1 MTSTLRINP
10 QHDMHHITSI
20 QQVKQMKKTRTET
33 DTFGPIQVDAT
44 RYWGAQAQRSL
55 QNFKIGWEKQP
66 TSIVRAL
73 GIIKRAASETNMT
86 LSGLDPKIGAAIIN
100 AAQEVIEGKLN
111 DHFPLAVWQTGSG
124 TQSNMNANEVIS
136 NRAIEM
142 LGGEM
147 GTKKPVH
154 PNDHVNMSQSSND
167 TYPTA
172 MHIACVEEIH
182 HRLLPALQHLRNA
195 LNDKAGAFAKII
207 KIGRTHTQDATPVTL
222 GQEFSGYC
230 QQVQNGIARI
240 EQTLP
245 MLMQLA
251 QGGTAVGT
259 GLNAPKGFAEMVS
272 EHIANITRLPFTS
285 APNKFEALAA
295 HDAMVMTHGAINTVA
310 ASLFKIA
317 NDIRFLGSGPRSG
330 LGELNLPENEP
341 GSSIMPGKVNPTQC
355 EALTQVCVQIFG
367 NHAALTF
374 AGASGHFELNVYNPV
389 MAYNFLQSVQ
399 LMSDAATSFNDNCVQ
414 GIEAREDNIK
424 TALDRSL
431 MLVTALAPKY
441 GYDRAAKIAKI
452 AHKNGTTLREEAVK
466 DGIDANDFDAIVRPE
481 KMLGPS

>member
-1 MTSTLRINP
+1 MTDQPAS
-10 QHDMHHITSI
+10 
-20 QQVKQMKKTRTET
+20 RTET
-33 DTFGPIQVDAT
+33 DTFGPIEVEAT

-55 QNFKIGWEKQP
+55 GNFKIGTERQP
-66 TSIVRAL
+66 IPVVRAL
-73 GIIKRAASETNMT
+73 GIVKRAAAETNYALGRLDGT
-86 LSGLDPKIGAAIIN
+86 LKDAIVA
-100 AAQEVIEGKLN
+100 AAQEVIDGQLN
-111 DHFPLAVWQTGSG
+111 DHFPLVVWQTGSG

-142 LGGEM
+142 LGGVM

-172 MHIACVEEIH
+172 MHIACAEEIE
-182 HRLLPALQHLRNA
+182 HRLLPALRHLHMA
-195 LNDKAGAFAKII
+195 LDAKAKSWGHII
-207 KIGRTHTQDATPVTL
+207 KIGRTHTQDATPLTL
-222 GQEFSGYC
+222 GQEFGGYAA
-230 QQVQNGIARI
+230 QVANGIKRV
-240 EQTLP
+240 ESTMP
-245 MLMQLA
+245 SLMELA

-259 GLNAPKGFAEMVS
+259 GLNAPVGFAAQVAER
-272 EHIANITRLPFTS
+272 IAAITGLPFTS

-295 HDAMVMTHGAINTVA
+295 HDAMIMSHGAINTVA

-355 EALTQVCVQIFG
+355 EALTMVCVQVFG

-374 AGASGHFELNVYNPV
+374 AGASGHFELNVFNPV
-389 MAYNFLQSVQ
+389 MAYNFLQSVR
-399 LMSDAATSFNDNCVQ
+399 LMADASVSFTDNCVV

-424 TALDRSL
+424 QALERSL

-441 GYDRAAKIAKI
+441 GYDKAAKIAKT
-452 AHKNGTTLREEAVK
+452 AHKNGTTLREEALK
-466 DGIDANDFDAIVRPE
+466 EGITAADYDAIVRPE
-481 KMLGPS
+481 KMIGPG